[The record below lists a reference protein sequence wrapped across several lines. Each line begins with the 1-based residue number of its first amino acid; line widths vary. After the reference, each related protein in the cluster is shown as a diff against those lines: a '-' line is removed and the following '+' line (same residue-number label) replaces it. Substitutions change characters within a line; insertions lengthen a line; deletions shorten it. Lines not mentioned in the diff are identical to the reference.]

1 MTPIKINGKI
11 FGAKL
16 TAAEEKALEIEV
28 RKKIAEYDR
37 QNCNEIDA
45 IILWILMSEFGFGEK
60 RLKKFHDTF
69 APAIHGLADRY
80 EMDPTELVWLCTKKL
95 LDKGIDIEA
104 WNNSSPNE

>member
-16 TAAEEKALEIEV
+16 TAAEEKALEIEI
-28 RKKIAEYDR
+28 RKRIAEHDR

-60 RLKKFHDTF
+60 RLRQFHRTF
-69 APAIHGLADRY
+69 APAIRDLADRY
-80 EMDPTELVWLCTKKL
+80 EMGSEDLVWLCTKKL
-95 LDKGIDIEA
+95 KDKGYDIEK
-104 WNNSSPNE
+104 WNAEATE